1 MLPLFEWQ
9 SPQVNNLLLERNLF
23 LGVYK
28 LRKKFRYLI
37 KKYPSKN
44 EVVRDLL
51 AYVEER
57 FNGFDIVKNKQKRKK
72 RRRVSVEW
80 HCLPTSEKNEE
91 FIDCY
96 FTDSVHKAYRA
107 TISWGKIKR
116 WINPFEFMSVF
127 CLQ

>member
-9 SPQVNNLLLERNLF
+9 SPQVNNLLLEKNLF

-57 FNGFDIVKNKQKRKK
+57 FNGFDIVKNKQRRKK
-72 RRRVSVEW
+72 RGRVSVEW
-80 HCLPTSEKNEE
+80 HCLPTSEKKWG
-91 FIDCY
+91 
-96 FTDSVHKAYRA
+96 VHWLLFHRFR
-107 TISWGKIKR
+107 S
-116 WINPFEFMSVF
+116 
-127 CLQ
+127 

>member
-1 MLPLFEWQ
+1 MEK
-9 SPQVNNLLLERNLF
+9 NLF

-80 HCLPTSEKNEE
+80 HCLPTSEKKMRSSLIVISQIP
-91 FIDCY
+91 FIRH
-96 FTDSVHKAYRA
+96 TEQQSVGVK
-107 TISWGKIKR
+107 
-116 WINPFEFMSVF
+116 
-127 CLQ
+127 